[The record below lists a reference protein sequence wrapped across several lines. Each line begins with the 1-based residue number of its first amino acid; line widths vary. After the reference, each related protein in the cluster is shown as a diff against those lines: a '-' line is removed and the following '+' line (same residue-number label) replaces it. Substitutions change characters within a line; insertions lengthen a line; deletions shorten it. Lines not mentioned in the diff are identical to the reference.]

1 MSHRGLM
8 VTSTDMDAD
17 TLSLLR
23 AIYRLSLSDKSKAIT
38 FFTDLCEKGYDP
50 KSHKNVL
57 TALGRN
63 RAEC

>member
-8 VTSTDMDAD
+8 MTSTDMDAD

-38 FFTDLCEKGYDP
+38 LCEKGYDP